1 FVICYVTTEAVGNST
16 VIWIILTHKQMRIVP
31 NYFIVNLALSN
42 FLMTA
47 LNRVFNFIYA
57 SHNVWYFGEGFCQF
71 LNFIPITAVFVSVY
85 SMTAIA
91 AERYVAIVYP
101 FKKKLASGN
110 SKVITGNIWLAAI
123 GLAFPQFLY
132 SEIRIDNGITKCI
145 IIWPGDPDN
154 TGGKRSSPLYH
165 IALIVLV
172 YLLPLTVMFVLYS
185 IIGITLWNHV
195 VPGDDTNKFFPLNKR
210 HTKFVRT
217 MVAIV
222 IAFAISWFPYHL
234 FFILGSIWKDI
245 SRKVHLLNI
254 LLTVFLLAMS
264 SAVYSPIMYC
274 YVNQR
279 RVRCCKDLCSVG
291 TWNVRSMN
299 QDKLDVVKQEM
310 TRLNIDILGIS
321 ELKWT
326 GMGEFNSNDHRV
338 YYSGQKSLRRNG
350 IAFIVNK

>member
-1 FVICYVTTEAVGNST
+1 MKRHSSQNNISVDSFFIDYSHKTPSTVFSLPGWQIAAWAIAYLSIIIVSAVGNST

-154 TGGKRSSPLYH
+154 SHK
-165 IALIVLV
+165 
-172 YLLPLTVMFVLYS
+172 LT
-185 IIGITLWNHV
+185 
-195 VPGDDTNKFFPLNKR
+195 
-210 HTKFVRT
+210 
-217 MVAIV
+217 
-222 IAFAISWFPYHL
+222 
-234 FFILGSIWKDI
+234 
-245 SRKVHLLNI
+245 
-254 LLTVFLLAMS
+254 
-264 SAVYSPIMYC
+264 
-274 YVNQR
+274 
-279 RVRCCKDLCSVG
+279 
-291 TWNVRSMN
+291 
-299 QDKLDVVKQEM
+299 
-310 TRLNIDILGIS
+310 
-321 ELKWT
+321 
-326 GMGEFNSNDHRV
+326 
-338 YYSGQKSLRRNG
+338 
-350 IAFIVNK
+350 